1 MEEIELGEQS
11 EPTEQFNIE
20 ENHVKA
26 NCFSGKAFQSD
37 LSDSDLYEEKFEVK
51 TRKSNYRFFTL
62 LLAFATLILMLN
74 TVWTSLF
81 GGVTVSGDSMKMT
94 LFNGEEYLMKYYR
107 EGDELE
113 RGDVIVVDVRDYP
126 ECRGVDFLIK
136 RLIAVEGDS
145 LYCRYGQIYIKY
157 AGTDEYVLLE
167 ESTAHYMMNQKN
179 YHFSE
184 YTVGEGEIFFLGDNR
199 QNSLD
204 SRYKDDGS
212 HLKDRLYKVED
223 IYGIV
228 PDWAIEN
235 RKTLHYLFFFNPVEK
250 LKSLF
255 KR

>member
-126 ECRGVDFLIK
+126 ECRGVNFLIK
-136 RLIAVEGDS
+136 RLIAVEGDKVK
-145 LYCRYGQIYIKY
+145 CTDGQISICY
-157 AGTDEYVLLE
+157 AGTTEYVPLVE
-167 ESTAHYMMNQKN
+167 DYAYYGGRVGMDKTDYDFA
-179 YHFSE
+179 E
-184 YTVGEGEIFFLGDNR
+184 YEVGEGEIFFLGDNR
-199 QNSLD
+199 LNSCD
-204 SRYKDDGS
+204 SRYQEYGGS
-212 HLKDRLYKVED
+212 HLKDKLYKATDV
-223 IYGIV
+223 YGVV
-228 PDWAIEN
+228 PEWALEHQEILA
-235 RKTLHYLFFFNPVEK
+235 KIFF
-250 LKSLF
+250 
-255 KR
+255 R